1 MGAER
6 IVHTG
11 AIMAVTS
18 NFKVN
23 VEPKTNIV
31 LIPYNYLHIIVDTLK
46 IVYSSNN
53 ILVTKTYFHIFANY
67 SKWIN
72 TFQQYWKTNDLSKCF
87 LLKQWFQWGI
97 DNLMQKVFP
106 HRMRLNTTWAFCLLY
121 PMDWFLPMN
130 KTFFALLATTV
141 TRFWDN
147 SKEWII

>member
-53 ILVTKTYFHIFANY
+53 FKQKHSNNQNIFSHI
-67 SKWIN
+67 
-72 TFQQYWKTNDLSKCF
+72 C
-87 LLKQWFQWGI
+87 
-97 DNLMQKVFP
+97 
-106 HRMRLNTTWAFCLLY
+106 
-121 PMDWFLPMN
+121 
-130 KTFFALLATTV
+130 
-141 TRFWDN
+141 
-147 SKEWII
+147 

>member
-46 IVYSSNN
+46 IVYSSNDVEQKHSNNQN
-53 ILVTKTYFHIFANY
+53 IFSHI
-67 SKWIN
+67 
-72 TFQQYWKTNDLSKCF
+72 C
-87 LLKQWFQWGI
+87 
-97 DNLMQKVFP
+97 
-106 HRMRLNTTWAFCLLY
+106 
-121 PMDWFLPMN
+121 
-130 KTFFALLATTV
+130 
-141 TRFWDN
+141 
-147 SKEWII
+147 